1 MKASMSTLAVAVTA
15 IVVWLAATTVNQAAQ
30 RKSTAAAGAA
40 GTSRIAV
47 VDIVKVF
54 DMFEQ
59 TVTLNKKL
67 DDHTK
72 KILDEAERRAKQ
84 GQEEQK
90 ALEAFTPDSAEYF
103 KQNEK
108 VKKLM
113 FENEVWRQ
121 IERDNIAEHH
131 KRWVLRTYQMMTAEI
146 EKVAK
151 AHDVDIVLTR
161 EKLKTDVADSKALL
175 AQILNIKVIYASAD
189 SSIDLSDEVLTNL
202 NAEFAKRG
210 GAAAVEFG
218 K

>member
-1 MKASMSTLAVAVTA
+1 MKASTSTLAIGITTA
-15 IVVWLAATTVNQAAQ
+15 IVWLAAATLNHAATN
-30 RKSTAAAGAA
+30 KAATKADG
-40 GTSRIAV
+40 GTRVAV

-59 TVTLNKKL
+59 TVVLNKKL

-72 KILDEAERRAKQ
+72 KILDEADRRARQ
-84 GQEEQK
+84 AQEEQT
-90 ALEAFTPDSAEYF
+90 ALEAYTPDSAEYF

-151 AHDVDIVLTR
+151 AHGVDIVLTR

-175 AQILNIKVIYASAD
+175 GQILNIKVIYASPE
-189 SSIDLSDEVLTNL
+189 SSIDLSDEVLNNL
-202 NAEFAKRG
+202 NAAFAKRG
-210 GAAAVEFG
+210 GAAAIEFG

>member
-1 MKASMSTLAVAVTA
+1 MKAGKNTLAVAVTA
-15 IVVWLAATTVNQAAQ
+15 MAIWLTATTVNQAAQ
-30 RKSTAAAGAA
+30 RKSS
-40 GTSRIAV
+40 GTTGSTRVAV

-59 TVTLNKKL
+59 TVVLNKKL

-72 KILDEAERRAKQ
+72 KILDEADRRAKQ
-84 GQEEQK
+84 AQEEQK

-121 IERDNIAEHH
+121 VERDNIAEHH

-151 AHDVDIVLTR
+151 THDVDIVLTR
-161 EKLKTDVADSKALL
+161 EKLKTDVPDSKALL
-175 AQILNIKVIYASAD
+175 AQILNIKVIYASSD
-189 SSIDLSDEVLTNL
+189 SSIDLSDEVLNNL

-210 GAAAVEFG
+210 GAAAIEFG